1 MRRWAVMLGALAAGA
16 VLFPGPARA
25 SVIWDGDAARAS
37 ASATFGIDNCDA
49 PGSITAVTDPARGR
63 VWRFD
68 KPAGSN
74 RCEAH
79 GFKVGGGMYRFGNGG
94 TYYLGWSSKLSNLT
108 DNNATFQWKSYGN
121 HIQNYPVVL
130 KMLRGKLT
138 LLQRQPDQTYYPWSR
153 AIAVN
158 SWNHIVL
165 GIHTS
170 DALTGGWVEL
180 YLNGEQQTFSSG
192 AKRWPCRT
200 WDSSNDPKWGVY
212 GAEAS
217 SVTNFVDDL
226 KVGTS
231 LAAVRPGSLPP
242 PAATPS
248 ATASATAK
256 PSASPAPSTPAEPAA
271 ATPTEPALAA
281 DDEVPAAPSRWRTTS
296 TVAWAGGAGT
306 AAVLAVAA
314 VLLVRRVLIHR
325 VLVRRVRRR
334 PAGRHGTGGRP
345 AGS

>member
-1 MRRWAVMLGALAAGA
+1 VRILVLAAVVVGALLSGT
-16 VLFPGPARA
+16 PAHA

-37 ASATFGIDNCDA
+37 APATFGIDNCDA
-49 PGSITAVTDPARGR
+49 PGSISAVADAARGR

-79 GFKVGGGMYRFGNGG
+79 GFKVGGKMYHFGNGG
-94 TYYLGWSSKLSNLT
+94 TYYLGWSGKLSSLT
-108 DNNATFQWKSYGN
+108 DNNATFQWKSYGD

-130 KMLRGKLT
+130 KMVRGKFT
-138 LLQRQPDQTYYPWSR
+138 MLQRQPENQTFYPWSR
-153 AIAVN
+153 AITAN

-180 YLNGEQQTFSSG
+180 YLNGEQQTFTNG

-212 GAEAS
+212 GAEGS
-217 SVTNFVDDL
+217 PVTNFVDDL

-231 LAAVRPGSLPP
+231 LADVRAGAVAPPPATASASPSAAPSAAGSPTPSAGPAEPSSGATTAPP
-242 PAATPS
+242 PAADAPLARS
-248 ATASATAK
+248 
-256 PSASPAPSTPAEPAA
+256 SASRRDMIKV
-271 ATPTEPALAA
+271 AL
-281 DDEVPAAPSRWRTTS
+281 
-296 TVAWAGGAGT
+296 AGGAGSI
-306 AAVLAVAA
+306 VGLVIVAA
-314 VLLVRRVLIHR
+314 LVVRR
-325 VLVRRVRRR
+325 RRR
-334 PAGRHGTGGRP
+334 PAG
-345 AGS
+345 

>member
-231 LAAVRPGSLPP
+231 PADVRPGSLPP
-242 PAATPS
+242 PATPS

-325 VLVRRVRRR
+325 VLARRVRRR

-345 AGS
+345 AGP

>member
-1 MRRWAVMLGALAAGA
+1 MRSRLVWAMVVGGLAALLLVGQ
-16 VLFPGPARA
+16 PAQA
-25 SVIWDGDAARAS
+25 SVIWDGDAALGS
-37 ASATFGIDNCDA
+37 PSTVFGIDNCDA

-79 GFKVGGGMYRFGNGG
+79 GFKVGGKMYRFANGG
-94 TYYLGWSSKLSNLT
+94 TYYLGWSSKLSSLT

-121 HIQNYPVVL
+121 HIQNFPIVL
-130 KMLRGKLT
+130 KMVHGRFT
-138 LLQRQPDQTYYPWSR
+138 MLQRQPESQTFYPWSR
-153 AIAVN
+153 TIAAG

-180 YLNGEQQTFSSG
+180 YIDGEQQTFSNG

-212 GAEAS
+212 GAEGSA
-217 SVTNFVDDL
+217 VTNFVDDL

-231 LAAVRPGSLPP
+231 LADVQAGSVPP
-242 PAATPS
+242 PPPLPTVSPTASPS
-248 ATASATAK
+248 APAASV
-256 PSASPAPSTPAEPAA
+256 PAPSAEPASSA
-271 ATPTEPALAA
+271 SAEPQETII
-281 DDEVPAAPSRWRTTS
+281 DDRGLRTDPSTVPATQSIGGISR
-296 TVAWAGGAGT
+296 VALVRDIGIAGT
-306 AAVLAVAA
+306 AVAA
-314 VLLVRRVLIHR
+314 AVFLVVT
-325 VLVRRVRRR
+325 VRRR
-334 PAGRHGTGGRP
+334 RQAAGRVRQR
-345 AGS
+345 

>member
-170 DALTGGWVEL
+170 DVLTGGWVEL
-180 YLNGEQQTFSSG
+180 YVNGEQQTFSNG

-231 LAAVRPGSLPP
+231 LADVRPGSLPP
-242 PAATPS
+242 PAATAS
-248 ATASATAK
+248 ASASATAK
-256 PSASPAPSTPAEPAA
+256 PSASPAPSATPAEPGA
-271 ATPTEPALAA
+271 ATPTEPAALAA
-281 DDEVPAAPSRWRTTS
+281 DDELPGAPTGRHHTS
-296 TVAWAGGAGT
+296 TVVWAGGASA
-306 AAVLAVAA
+306 AAVAVAA
-314 VLLVRRVLIHR
+314 VL
-325 VLVRRVRRR
+325 LVRRVRRR
-334 PAGRHGTGGRP
+334 PAGRHGSAGRP
-345 AGS
+345 AGP